1 MASIRREISLETAA
15 DDVWAALRDF
25 NQVHARVAPGF
36 LTGLEM
42 KDGDRVVTFFNGLVA
57 RERLVTLDDDG
68 RRLVYSIVEGRPTHH
83 NASFEVLGDGNG
95 GSRVV
100 WTTDLL
106 PNELAPAIAAMMD
119 QGLVVMKRTL
129 ESRHP
134 PTSS

>member
-1 MASIRREISLETAA
+1 MASIRREISLTAA
-15 DDVWAALRDF
+15 ADTVWDAIRDF
-25 NQVHARVAPGF
+25 PQVHARVAPGF

-68 RRLVYSIVEGRPTHH
+68 RRLVYTIVDGRPTHH
-83 NASFEVLGDGNG
+83 NASFEVRHDGDG

-100 WTTDLL
+100 WTADLL

-119 QGLVVMKRTL
+119 QGLAVMKKTL
-129 ESRHP
+129 DG
-134 PTSS
+134 